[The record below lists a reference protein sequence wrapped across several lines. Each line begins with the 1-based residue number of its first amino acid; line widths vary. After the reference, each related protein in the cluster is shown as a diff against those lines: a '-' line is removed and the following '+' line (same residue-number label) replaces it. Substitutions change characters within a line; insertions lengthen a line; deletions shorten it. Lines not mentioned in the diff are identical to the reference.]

1 MRNFTVVEVDQ
12 RSPEWFQSRL
22 GRVTGSCAH
31 EMLAT
36 PKGGK
41 GELAG
46 RRNLRVRLALER
58 LTGRSLDDG
67 GFQSKAMEQGIERE
81 VDACATY
88 EALTGRLLSSC
99 GFLAHH
105 ELNAGVSLD
114 GYLGDF
120 DGIVEVKSPIPATH
134 LEYLRSG
141 RIPANYLSQ
150 VTHGLWLTGA
160 PWCDWLS
167 YNPDFPEGL
176 QVKLVRVMADQVDL
190 GAYDAALRLFLAE
203 VDAEVQSVAEMA
215 RKAAA

>member
-1 MRNFTVVEVDQ
+1 MDVPQ
-12 RSPEWFQSRL
+12 RSQEWFQARL

-36 PKGGK
+36 PKSGK

-58 LTGRSLDDG
+58 LVGRSLDDG
-67 GFQSKAMEQGIERE
+67 GYQSKAMEQGIERE

-88 EALTGRLLSSC
+88 EALTGRLLDQC
-99 GFLAHH
+99 GFLAHN
-105 ELNAGVSLD
+105 ELQAGVSLD
-114 GYLGDF
+114 GYVGDF

-141 RIPANYLSQ
+141 RIPADYFSQ

-160 PWCDWLS
+160 AWCDWLS

-176 QVKLVRVMADQVDL
+176 QVKLVRVTREQVDI
-190 GAYDAALRLFLAE
+190 GAYEAALELFLEE
-203 VDAEVQSVAEMA
+203 VHQEVESVAELA

>member
-1 MRNFTVVEVDQ
+1 MSNFTVVDVPQ
-12 RSPEWFQSRL
+12 RSTEWFTARL

-31 EMLAT
+31 EMIAS
-36 PKGGK
+36 PKSGK

-58 LTGRSLDDG
+58 LTGRSLDDDG
-67 GFQSKAMEQGIERE
+67 YQSKAMEQGIERE

-99 GFLAHH
+99 GFLSHT
-105 ELNAGVSLD
+105 ELYAGVSLD
-114 GYLGDF
+114 GYVGDF
-120 DGIVEVKSPIPATH
+120 DGIIEVKSPTPAVH
-134 LEYLRSG
+134 LDYLRSG
-141 RIPANYLSQ
+141 RIPSNYLSQ

-176 QVKLVRVMADQVDL
+176 QVKLVRVMADHVDL
-190 GAYDAALRLFLAE
+190 GSYDEALRLFLAE

-215 RKAAA
+215 RQAAA

>member
-1 MRNFTVVEVDQ
+1 MSFTVVDVPQ
-12 RSPEWFQSRL
+12 RSADWFQARL

-31 EMLAT
+31 EMLAQ
-36 PKGGK
+36 PKSGK

-58 LTGRSLDDG
+58 LTGRSLDVG
-67 GFQSKAMEQGIERE
+67 GYQSKAMEQGIERE

-99 GFLAHH
+99 GFLAHAD
-105 ELNAGVSLD
+105 LYAGVSLD
-114 GYLGDF
+114 GYVGDY
-120 DGIVEVKSPIPATH
+120 DGIIEVKSPTPAVH
-134 LEYLRSG
+134 LDYLRSG
-141 RIPANYLSQ
+141 RIPADYFSQ

-160 PWCDWLS
+160 AWCDWLS

-176 QVKLVRVMADQVDL
+176 QVKLVRVTREQVDI
-190 GAYDAALRLFLAE
+190 GTYEAALKLFLEE
-203 VDAEVQSVAEMA
+203 VHQEVESVAELA